1 MTASESMVVSVDKT
15 KVAVAALHFLS
26 DETRL
31 RVLQRLAL
39 REAYVFELTD
49 ELGLSQPLVSY
60 HLRRLREVG
69 LVRTQRRAQRIAYAL
84 DAEAWE
90 RYTEPIRE
98 VCAMV
103 ERVAEEAASPS
114 ETVQARAGS

>member
-1 MTASESMVVSVDKT
+1 M
-15 KVAVAALHFLS
+15 
-26 DETRL
+26 
-31 RVLQRLAL
+31 
-39 REAYVFELTD
+39 
-49 ELGLSQPLVSY
+49 
-60 HLRRLREVG
+60 G

-103 ERVAEEAASPS
+103 ERVAEEAAATNSS
-114 ETVQARAGS
+114 ENTATTAGS